1 MSRRLARELA
11 FQVLFQVDIGHVPWK
26 VALTRSIE
34 ENQLPEKSND
44 FLEKLVSG
52 TMTNLTQIDEVLS
65 KFSVGWSLNRM
76 TNTDRNILRLAIY
89 ELLNLGDVPVEV
101 SVNEAVELAKV
112 YGEAESGR
120 FVNGVLGN
128 LIREISTALNAKEP
142 PLPVQGDDR

>member
-1 MSRRLARELA
+1 MSRRMARELA
-11 FQVLFQVDIGHVPWK
+11 FQVLFQADIGNVPWEE
-26 VALTRSIE
+26 ALTRSIE
-34 ENQLPEKSND
+34 EIQLPEKSKV
-44 FLEKLVSG
+44 FLGNLVNG
-52 TMTNLTQIDEVLS
+52 TMTNLTQIDDVLS
-65 KFSVGWSLNRM
+65 RFSVGWSLNRM

-128 LIREISTALNAKEP
+128 LIR
-142 PLPVQGDDR
+142 